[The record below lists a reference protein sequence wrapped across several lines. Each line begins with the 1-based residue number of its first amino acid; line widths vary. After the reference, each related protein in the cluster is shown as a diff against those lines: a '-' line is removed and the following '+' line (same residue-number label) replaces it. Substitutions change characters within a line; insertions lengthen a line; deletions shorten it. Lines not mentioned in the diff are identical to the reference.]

1 MDNNDL
7 LSPLTNTKAPPLGR
21 RCAMFEYLTYL
32 KTLDLIVLGFI
43 AFLVCWNIVE
53 YNLRR

>member
-1 MDNNDL
+1 
-7 LSPLTNTKAPPLGR
+7 LGR
-21 RCAMFEYLTYL
+21 RCAMLEYLSYL
-32 KTLDLIVLGFI
+32 KTIDLIVLGFI

>member
-1 MDNNDL
+1 ML
-7 LSPLTNTKAPPLGR
+7 
-21 RCAMFEYLTYL
+21 EYFSYL

-53 YNLRR
+53 HNLRR

>member
-1 MDNNDL
+1 M
-7 LSPLTNTKAPPLGR
+7 GR